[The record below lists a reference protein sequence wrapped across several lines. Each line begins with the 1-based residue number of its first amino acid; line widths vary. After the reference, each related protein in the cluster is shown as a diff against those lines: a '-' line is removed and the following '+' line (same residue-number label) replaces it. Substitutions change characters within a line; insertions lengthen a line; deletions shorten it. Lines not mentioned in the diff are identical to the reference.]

1 MKSRVALFC
10 AICTLIAALTL
21 PAAAADKYPSKPITI
36 YSPYAT
42 GGAIDMTLRLLGQEL
57 ERKVGVPILIESKS
71 GGGGAVALNA
81 VKRAKPDGYT
91 LCGFADS
98 MIMVKPILDSVDYDP
113 LNDFH
118 FVGTLVN
125 AFHPLAV
132 RADSQWQTLDELVAW
147 AKANPGKLKWA
158 PATAS
163 NMLAFVGMKFF
174 RDNGIEATVV
184 PFNGGAEANSALL
197 GGHIDLTII
206 AESLSPYKAGEIR
219 ILAESTPVPN
229 PFIPGVKTLKEL
241 GYDAGFS
248 IFYGLLAP
256 KGLPDDVT
264 SFLGGQI
271 EEIIKSESFLKGAEN
286 INTVPIYLD
295 GEALLQ
301 YYRDNIPVM
310 EKIIEELA

>member
-1 MKSRVALFC
+1 MKQKVMLLCAVCVLVVAL
-10 AICTLIAALTL
+10 AVPTM
-21 PAAAADKYPSKPITI
+21 AADKFPSKPITL

-57 ERKVGVPILIESKS
+57 EKKLGVPVLIESKS

-81 VKRAKPDGYT
+81 IKRAKPDGYT

-113 LNDFH
+113 LNDFR
-118 FVGTLVN
+118 FVNTLVN
-125 AFHPLAV
+125 AFHPLAI
-132 RADSQWQTLDELVAW
+132 RSNSEWETLDDMIAW

-174 RDNGIEATVV
+174 KEAGIEATIV
-184 PFNGGAEANSALL
+184 PFNGGAEANAALL
-197 GGHIDLTII
+197 GGHIDATII

-219 ILAESTPVPN
+219 ILAETTPVSN

-241 GYDAGFS
+241 GYDTGFS
-248 IFYGLLAP
+248 IFYGLLGP
-256 KGLPDDVT
+256 KDLPDDIVN
-264 SFLGGQI
+264 FLSK
-271 EEIIKSESFLKGAEN
+271 EIDTILKSETFLNGAGN
-286 INTVPIYLD
+286 INTVPVSKN
-295 GEALLQ
+295 GEELLQ

-310 EKIIEELA
+310 EAIIEEFE